1 MAAFTQIPIARDLR
15 LGFFLHDKNGFIIS
29 PRGIHTQMKLF
40 VGEES
45 FFIDCDDEHNYF
57 SSCEIQTA
65 KVNVVSIPGVIGG
78 SERIRFPK
86 NDSETTVVKS
96 VDIIV
101 VAIPA
106 FTFNSEGTL
115 KVAFASVVPDDKFPD
130 KKANIWTTAK
140 DTLIKYVKK

>member
-1 MAAFTQIPIARDLR
+1 MANIVKIPIARDLR
-15 LGFFLHDKNGFIIS
+15 LGFFVHDKNGFIIS

-45 FFIDCDDEHNYF
+45 FFIDCDDEHNNL

-65 KVNVVSIPGVIGG
+65 KVKVVMSGNNM
-78 SERIRFPK
+78 RFPK
-86 NDSETTVVKS
+86 NDSESTVVKS

-115 KVAFASVVPDDKFPD
+115 KAAFASVVPDDKFPD
-130 KKANIWTTAK
+130 KKANIWTVAK
-140 DTLIKYVKK
+140 DTLIKYVLK

>member
-1 MAAFTQIPIARDLR
+1 MAEFTQIPIARDLR

-29 PRGIHTQMKLF
+29 PRGIHTQIKLF

-45 FFIDCDDEHNYF
+45 FFIDCDDEHNNL

-65 KVNVVSIPGVIGG
+65 KVKVVLMPGTIEGA
-78 SERIRFPK
+78 ELIRFPE
-86 NDSETTVVKS
+86 NDKESTVVRS

-106 FTFNSEGTL
+106 YTFNSEGTL
-115 KVAFASVVPDDKFPD
+115 KAAFASVVTDNKFPD
-130 KKANIWTTAK
+130 NKANIWTVAK
-140 DTLIKYVKK
+140 DTLIKYVLK